1 MTGEARITVGEI
13 RGVYGVR
20 GWVKLFSWTRPRAN
34 LLTFSRFQSPD
45 GRSLE
50 VLESREQGKT
60 LVARFAGIDD
70 RDAALAMHGTT
81 LTVLRDDL
89 PDAEEDQYYWSDLI
103 GATVT
108 DVHRGEIGIVDHLI
122 ETGAHDVMVVK
133 RTGAAD
139 ELIPFAVG
147 QVVAEVDIALATIV
161 VDWPGIDGKAG

>member
-1 MTGEARITVGEI
+1 MTSDTRITVGEI

-34 LLTFSRFQSPD
+34 LLTYKTFQSPD
-45 GRSLE
+45 GQILTMLE
-50 VLESREQGKT
+50 GREQGKT

-70 RDAALAMHGTT
+70 RDAALGLHGTT
-81 LTVLRDDL
+81 LTVSRDEL
-89 PDAEEDQYYWSDLI
+89 PAAEDEQFYWSDLI

-108 DVHRGEIGIVDHLI
+108 DAQRGVLGVVDHLI
-122 ETGAHDVMVVK
+122 ETGAHDVLVVK
-133 RTGAAD
+133 RAGAAE

-147 QVVAEVDIALATIV
+147 RVVTEVNVALATIS